1 MTRLKRAFRWIASH
15 KLLTLL
21 LVILIFFLIQ
31 VATIPW
37 FGVPRL
43 KQENPKKTALML
55 QRIDEAE
62 AKGKT
67 LVIRQ
72 SWVALSRLP
81 KHLTDA
87 IIVAEDGTF
96 YEHEGF
102 DWFEVRESLEKN
114 IRERRAARGGSTI
127 TQQLAKNLYLST
139 SKDPLRKAREMVITM
154 LLEQNLSKQRILE
167 LYVNLIEWGDGIFGV
182 DAAARRYF
190 GRPASALSFEQSLRL
205 AAVIPS
211 PLRHR
216 PDVDSRYVL
225 RRSEIIRRRMQGR
238 RFVPFPADVEAEER
252 MVDEE
257 APQALPDTI
266 QAGPGDSGPGNAG
279 PGDAGTG
286 DTGSGGTSGPAEDT
300 TSPARAD
307 SAGGGEGN

>member
-72 SWVALSRLP
+72 SWVPLSRLP

-102 DWFEVRESLEKN
+102 DWFEVRESIEKN
-114 IRERRAARGGSTI
+114 VKERRAARGGSTI

-139 SKDPLRKAREMVITM
+139 SKDPLRKAKEFIITL
-154 LLEQNLSKQRILE
+154 LLEQRLSKSRILE
-167 LYVNLIEWGDGIFGV
+167 IYLNVIEWGPGVFGA
-182 DAAARRYF
+182 DAAARTYF
-190 GRPASALSFEQSLRL
+190 GKPAAALTLEESLRM

-216 PDVDSRYVL
+216 PDSNSRYVT
-225 RRSEIIRRRMQGR
+225 RRKEIVRRRMMSR
-238 RFVPFPADVEAEER
+238 SFIPFDDEEEAAPVATDTARTVPVQVATEDSTAPADAVPAT
-252 MVDEE
+252 
-257 APQALPDTI
+257 A
-266 QAGPGDSGPGNAG
+266 DSV
-279 PGDAGTG
+279 GTG
-286 DTGSGGTSGPAEDT
+286 G
-300 TSPARAD
+300 AD
-307 SAGGGEGN
+307 

>member
-1 MTRLKRAFRWIASH
+1 MTRLKRVLRWSASH
-15 KLLTLL
+15 KLLTVLL
-21 LVILIFFLIQ
+21 LLLFFFLVQ

-37 FGVPRL
+37 FAVPRL
-43 KQENPKKTALML
+43 KDENPKETALMR

-62 AKGKT
+62 AKGKP

-72 SWVALSRLP
+72 SWVPLSRLP

-87 IIVAEDGTF
+87 IVVAEDGTF
-96 YEHEGF
+96 YEHNGF

-114 IRERRAARGGSTI
+114 IKERRAARGGSTI

-139 SKDPLRKAREMVITM
+139 SKDPLRKAREIAITM
-154 LLEQNLSKQRILE
+154 LLEQHLSKQRILE

-182 DAAARRYF
+182 DAAARKYF
-190 GRPASALSFEQSLRL
+190 GRPASALTLEQSLRL

-216 PDVDSRYVL
+216 PDVDSRYVV
-225 RRSEIIRRRMQGR
+225 RRSDIIRRRMQGR
-238 RFVPFPADVEAEER
+238 RFVPFPEEVEAEER
-252 MVDEE
+252 AAEVG

-266 QAGPGDSGPGNAG
+266 Q
-279 PGDAGTG
+279 
-286 DTGSGGTSGPAEDT
+286 TGSGDAEPANGGAGPTDRTSEPPQGTP
-300 TSPARAD
+300 SPEKAD
-307 SAGGGEGN
+307 SAGGG